1 MESIKFSI
9 VIPIYNRV
17 DTLDKC
23 IQNVL
28 FQDYSNYELIL
39 INDASCDGTD
49 EICNKYS
56 QKYDNVIAIH
66 NKRNL
71 GPGLTR
77 NEGLKKAT
85 GDYILFLDSDDEY
98 DNDLLS
104 KVYSGIIGD
113 DENNPRNPDIV
124 VYSLWE
130 EYYNTKGDLIHK
142 FSHSIP
148 SRYITDA
155 DDIHHTIVLLEEETM
170 LGYPWNKAYNLNY
183 IRKAGASFTDVEH
196 IEDILFNIEAF
207 EYIESLLVLEDKLYH
222 YRNVSNNRLT
232 EKYLVNYFD
241 LQCKRIWEFYEQQKR
256 WGTLDEYALCVLAK
270 EYFRWL
276 LSAAERQLNEG
287 IPRNEVRTFLAKE
300 YNSMLYAILHKHL
313 NVGPKLKAL
322 YKPMLER
329 NTKKTVSLAKK
340 ISTIKRKTPQL
351 FSLLKQ
357 N

>member
-9 VIPIYNRV
+9 VIPVYNRV
-17 DTLDKC
+17 DKLDKC
-23 IQNVL
+23 IENVL
-28 FQDYSNYELIL
+28 CQDYSNFELIL

-49 EICNKYS
+49 KICDKYS
-56 QKYDNVIAIH
+56 KKYPNVFAIH

-77 NEGLKKAT
+77 NEGLKKAS
-85 GDYILFLDSDDEY
+85 GDYIIFLDSDDEY
-98 DNDLLS
+98 DTNLLS
-104 KVYSGIIGD
+104 TVYKGII
-113 DENNPRNPDIV
+113 ENSKDKSNNPDIV

-130 EYYNTKGDLIHK
+130 EYYNTKGDLLHR

-148 SRYITDA
+148 SAYLTDA
-155 DDIHHTIVLLEEETM
+155 YEIHHTIVLLEEETM
-170 LGYPWNKAYNLNY
+170 LGYPWNKAYNLEY

-222 YRNVSNNRLT
+222 YRNVSTNRLT
-232 EKYLVNYFD
+232 DKYLVNYFE

-256 WGTLDEYALCVLAK
+256 WGTLDEYALNVLSK

-287 IPRNEVRTFLAKE
+287 IPKNEVRTFLAKE
-300 YNSMLYAILHKHL
+300 YNSMLYAILHDHL

-322 YKPMLER
+322 YNPMLEK

-351 FSLLKQ
+351 FSILKQ
-357 N
+357 S